1 MKQQLSDLQKDRT
14 QLEQRLEAEK
24 QAQSNVERSN
34 KETKVEIEKVNTFIK
49 FFMLI
54 HYMADGRLN

>member
-34 KETKVEIEKVNTFIK
+34 KETKVEIEKVSTFIK
-49 FFMLI
+49 FFILI
-54 HYMADGRLN
+54 HGRW